1 RRLRQARR
9 HQRDSGG
16 RQRAWRSRKRRKE
29 LIMPKG
35 HTIGRIAEIVG
46 GKVRGDADV
55 FIGVSK
61 GNLLESSDIGT
72 MADAPI
78 ILAMANPIPEIM
90 PDEAIRG
97 GAAVVGTGRSD
108 FPNQVN
114 NVLGFPFIFRG
125 ALDVR
130 ATEINEEMKL
140 AAVRSLTALA
150 KEPVPD
156 IVNMAYSE
164 SNIIFGKD
172 YIIPKPVDPRLITS
186 VAAAVA
192 KAAME
197 SGVARKH
204 ITDWDE
210 YNLELRKRLGIDDN
224 IIHIMVNKA
233 KTNPK
238 RVVFAE
244 ADNVKILKAAQI
256 IRDEGIAYPILLG
269 KVNRIKEIIEEN
281 SLELG
286 EAPII
291 DTRSDDAE
299 EKREQFGEIL
309 FDKRKR
315 RGFNL
320 YEAKKI
326 MRDRNYYGAMMVE
339 TGEADALISGL
350 TRNYPDTIKPAL
362 QTIGTAED
370 VRKVCGMYIMLN
382 KKGPFFFADTT
393 VNVDPTTKE
402 LVDITVLTAQAVKQY
417 NIQPRI
423 SLLSYSNFGSSEGEP
438 TIKVRKAVEIL
449 KEKFPGMIVDG
460 EMQANFALNADLL
473 KDNYPFSD
481 LVNGSAN
488 TLIFPNLSSGN
499 IAYKLLQELGNA
511 EAVGPILLG
520 LKKPMHIL
528 QLGSSIREIV
538 NMVTIAVVDAQSKQI
553 IQ

>member
-1 RRLRQARR
+1 
-9 HQRDSGG
+9 
-16 RQRAWRSRKRRKE
+16 
-29 LIMPKG
+29 
-35 HTIGRIAEIVG
+35 
-46 GKVRGDADV
+46 
-55 FIGVSK
+55 
-61 GNLLESSDIGT
+61 
-72 MADAPI
+72 
-78 ILAMANPIPEIM
+78 
-90 PDEAIRG
+90 
-97 GAAVVGTGRSD
+97 
-108 FPNQVN
+108 
-114 NVLGFPFIFRG
+114 
-125 ALDVR
+125 
-130 ATEINEEMKL
+130 MKL

-269 KVNRIKEIIEEN
+269 KVNRIKEIIEEK

-326 MRDRNYYGAMMVE
+326 MRDRNFYGAMMVE